1 MAELPAKLEE
11 MDSQSVPTMLE
22 DLAVDWATGTVNEGQ
37 RCGTQSQTYH
47 FQYN

>member
-1 MAELPAKLEE
+1 MAELPATLEE
-11 MDSQSVPTMLE
+11 MESQSVPILE